1 MDYIVNY
8 NVSNVNIH
16 CVIQEKDAIIARQQ
30 KEIEDLHKANQL
42 LAKDNNKLKTDLD
55 LQKKLN
61 EALEKFK
68 YSLERHVAVLKDY
81 DKNKWS
87 VSETESEVTVW
98 EHEYLIWK

>member
-16 CVIQEKDAIIARQQ
+16 CVIQEKDAIIGRQQ

-42 LAKDNNKLKTDLD
+42 LAKENHKLKQDLD

-68 YSLERHVAVLKDY
+68 YSLERHVSVLKDY
-81 DKNKWS
+81 DKNRWS
-87 VSETESEVTVW
+87 LSETESEVTVW

>member
-16 CVIQEKDAIIARQQ
+16 CVIQEKDAIIGRQQ
-30 KEIEDLHKANQL
+30 KEIEDLHKANQS
-42 LAKDNNKLKTDLD
+42 LAKENSKLKTDLE

-68 YSLERHVAVLKDY
+68 SSLQTHVEVLKDY
-81 DKNKWS
+81 DKNRWS

-98 EHEYLIWK
+98 EHEYLVWK